1 LLSSRDVFTSGTP
14 VKRNEVGFD
23 PLVSNLTTGV
33 IGAPLGRV
41 HHTGEVL
48 DGNPACCARSPAQ
61 RPVSELG
68 TRCESAVETG
78 D

>member
-33 IGAPLGRV
+33 IGAPLDVSTTPAKCLTATRRV
-41 HHTGEVL
+41 VL
-48 DGNPACCARSPAQ
+48 GAQ
-61 RPVSELG
+61 PGGL
-68 TRCESAVETG
+68 
-78 D
+78 